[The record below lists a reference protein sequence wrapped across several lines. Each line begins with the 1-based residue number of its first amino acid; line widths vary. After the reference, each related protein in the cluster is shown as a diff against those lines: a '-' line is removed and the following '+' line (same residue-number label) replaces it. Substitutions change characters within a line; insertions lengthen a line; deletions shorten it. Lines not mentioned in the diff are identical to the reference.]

1 MAAPLLFLN
10 QDGKLLDLIRK
21 GDEEALV
28 ALYASNRRPVTA
40 LVTRNNGTAEDAHDV
55 LQEALIVLWERV
67 RQGKFEAHARLSTFI
82 FATARNIWLRQLARR
97 RRETPTDLQEES
109 TPSSDPSPL
118 DEMVESEMAERV
130 ARALSHLGEPCKT
143 LLLLFYWEEASME
156 EIAER
161 LGFANA
167 DTAKSKKYQCKKALT
182 DLLREYGSDYARTS

>member
-10 QDGKLLDLIRK
+10 QDAKLLDLIRK

-28 ALYASNRRPVTA
+28 ALYSSNQRPVTA
-40 LVTRNNGTAEDAHDV
+40 LVTRNHGSVDDANDV

-67 RQGKFEAHARLSTFI
+67 RQGRFEARAKLSTFV

-97 RRETPTDLQEES
+97 RHEAPADLQRDA

-118 DEMVESEMAERV
+118 DVMMESEMAKRV
-130 ARALSHLGEPCKT
+130 AQALSRLGEPCKT
-143 LLLLFYWEEASME
+143 LLMLFYWEEAPMQD
-156 EIAER
+156 IAER

-167 DTAKSKKYQCKKALT
+167 ETAKSKKYQCKKALT
-182 DLLREYGSDYARTS
+182 NLLREYGSENVRTF